1 MKPVVRFFKFTWQAL
16 DATRKVMHLLLL
28 LFVFLLL
35 LAALSPKIPP
45 IPTKAALVVAPQGPL
60 VEQLAGDPIERA
72 IAEAYGRERPETL
85 VRDVVEAIHAAKTDE
100 RIHVLVLD
108 LSAMAGGGLAK
119 LEEVAAAIRD
129 FKTSGKKVISYG
141 EMFDQAQYYI
151 AANAD
156 EIYLDPQGLVLI
168 QGYGYYRTFLK
179 GIIDKLA
186 IDVNVFKAGEFK
198 SYTEQFTRTD
208 MSEEDRS
215 SALTWL
221 NALWGQYQA
230 GIARARGDVEA
241 SAGETSIG
249 TYATQFGAAVKEKSG
264 DFAAVALER
273 GLVTGL
279 KTRREVEEQLK
290 GIVGE
295 DEELHTFQSVVHWDY
310 VAATRAA
317 RVIKTKDRVGVVVLA
332 GEILDGDHAPGTIG
346 SESAARLL
354 RQALDD
360 ERVKAVVLRIDSPGG
375 SMFASE
381 VIRREIGALRTAGK
395 PVIASMSSV
404 AASGG
409 YYIAMDT
416 DEIWASPATLTG
428 SIGVFGVFPTM
439 ERSLEKIGITVDGV
453 GTAPLA
459 DALRIDRTLEQEPRE
474 ILQLSVEHAYRVF
487 VNHVAAAREKSFAEI
502 DAVAQGRVW
511 AGVDAAQ
518 HGLVDKLGSY
528 SDAVKAAAERAGL
541 KEGEYDLEYIET
553 PLGWRQALAMQAQ
566 TLAANFVK
574 NVMPEEELFVSTR
587 KFFAPVE
594 RELSRLA
601 RLTDPK
607 QLYYYCPCQVE

>member
-16 DATRKVMHLLLL
+16 DATRKVLHLVLL
-28 LFVFLLL
+28 LFFFLLI
-35 LAALSPKIPP
+35 LAVFSPKVPP
-45 IPTKAALVVAPQGPL
+45 IPAKAALVVAPQGAL
-60 VEQLAGDPIERA
+60 VEQLAGDPLERA
-72 IAEAYGRERPETL
+72 IAEVYGRERPETL
-85 VRDVVEAIHAAKTDE
+85 VRDIVEAIETAKTDD
-100 RIHVLVLD
+100 RIQVLVLD
-108 LSAMAGGGLAK
+108 LSALAGGGLAK
-119 LEEVAAAIRD
+119 LEELAAAIRD
-129 FKTSGKKVISYG
+129 FKTSGKKVICYG
-141 EMFDQAQYYI
+141 EMFDQSQYYI

-156 EIYLDPQGLVLI
+156 EIYLDPQGVVLI

-186 IDVNVFKAGEFK
+186 IDVNVFRAGEFK
-198 SYTEQFTRTD
+198 SFTEQFTRAD
-208 MSEEDRS
+208 MSEEDRNA
-215 SALTWL
+215 ALSWL

-230 GIARARGDVEA
+230 GVERSRGAEEDASIEAYANEFAAEVRANRGDL
-241 SAGETSIG
+241 
-249 TYATQFGAAVKEKSG
+249 
-264 DFAAVALER
+264 AAVALER

-290 GIVGE
+290 ALVGE
-295 DEELHTFQSVVHWDY
+295 DEDRHTYNHVLHRDY
-310 VAATRAA
+310 VAAQRALQP
-317 RVIKTKDRVGVVVLA
+317 IKKKDRVGVVVLA

-346 SESAARLL
+346 SDSAARLL
-354 RQALDD
+354 RKALDD

-381 VIRREIGALRTAGK
+381 VIRREIAALRAAGK

-409 YYIAMDT
+409 YYIAMDA

-428 SIGVFGVFPTM
+428 SIGVFGVFPTI

-453 GTAPLA
+453 GTTPLA
-459 DALRIDRTLEQEPRE
+459 DALRVDRTLEQEPRE

-487 VNHVAAAREKSFAEI
+487 VGHVARAREKSFEEI

-511 AGVDAAQ
+511 AGVDAAE

-528 SDAVKAAAERAGL
+528 QDAVTAAAQRAGL
-541 KEGEYDLEYIET
+541 EEGKYDLEYIEA
-553 PLGWRQALAMQAQ
+553 PLGWRQALAVQAQ
-566 TLAANFVK
+566 ALVARFTKSLLPDETLFAGA
-574 NVMPEEELFVSTR
+574 R
-587 KFFAPVE
+587 KVFAPVE
-594 RELSRLA
+594 RELTRLA